1 MDFCELTFDL
11 VVQNQRNPRNRNSG
25 RLLDDRGRLTSDSL
39 SQYLAGIGEHQLL
52 TAEDEVRLAQAM
64 EAGEEARRRLDS
76 GDFGPTERARLER
89 QVRAGRLARQE
100 FIQANLRLV
109 VSNARLYAGT
119 NVDMLDLIQEG
130 NLGLMRAV
138 EKFDWRKGFKFSTY
152 ATWWI
157 RQALQRAR
165 AEYSDPIRIPTAL
178 FDVLPVIRSA
188 AEELRTKLGRAA
200 TIEELSE
207 VTGIADREVERAMS
221 VATTVALET
230 PVGEDGALLGDF
242 IMDVDADDPALIT
255 EQRIVEQT
263 VRESLAA
270 LPEQHRRVVEL
281 RFGLDDGSPAAFST
295 VAAMTGLADHEVR
308 DLVAEALV
316 LLASDLQAVEDM
328 RAA

>member
-1 MDFCELTFDL
+1 M
-11 VVQNQRNPRNRNSG
+11 QNQRNSQNRNG
-25 RLLDDRGRLTSDSL
+25 GTLVDDRGRLTSDSL

-64 EAGEEARRRLDS
+64 EAGNEAHARLDA
-76 GDFGPTERARLER
+76 GEHEPAERPRLER
-89 QVRAGRLARQE
+89 QVRAGRRARQD

-119 NVDMLDLIQEG
+119 NIDMLDLIQEG
-130 NLGLMRAV
+130 NLGLIRAV

-157 RQALQRAR
+157 RQSLQRAR
-165 AEYSDPIRIPTAL
+165 AEYSDSIRIPTAL
-178 FDVLPVIRSA
+178 FDILPAVRSA
-188 AEELRTKLGRAA
+188 AEDLRTKLGRAA
-200 TIEELSE
+200 TVEEIAE
-207 VTGIADREVERAMS
+207 ITGIAEREVERAMS

-242 IMDVDADDPALIT
+242 IMDSEAIDPSTMT
-255 EQRIVEQT
+255 EQRIVEQA

-270 LPEQHRRVVEL
+270 LPDQHRKVLEL
-281 RFGLDDGSPAAFST
+281 RFGLDDGTPAAFST
-295 VAAMTGLADHEVR
+295 VAAITGLADHEVR
-308 DLVAEALV
+308 DMVAEALV
-316 LLASDLQAVEDM
+316 ILASDLQAVEDM

>member
-1 MDFCELTFDL
+1 M
-11 VVQNQRNPRNRNSG
+11 
-25 RLLDDRGRLTSDSL
+25 DDRGRLTSDSL

-64 EAGEEARRRLDS
+64 EAGDEAHARLDA
-76 GDFGPTERARLER
+76 GVFEAAERPRLER
-89 QVRAGRLARQE
+89 QVRAGRRARQD

-119 NVDMLDLIQEG
+119 NIDMLDLIQEG
-130 NLGLMRAV
+130 NLGLIRAV

-157 RQALQRAR
+157 RQSLQRAR
-165 AEYSDPIRIPTAL
+165 AEYSDSIRIPTAL
-178 FDVLPVIRSA
+178 FDILPAVRSA
-188 AEELRTKLGRAA
+188 AEDLRTKLGRAA
-200 TIEELSE
+200 TVEEIAE
-207 VTGIADREVERAMS
+207 ITGIAEREVERAMS

-242 IMDVDADDPALIT
+242 IMDGEAIDPSTLT
-255 EQRIVEQT
+255 EQRIVEQA

-270 LPEQHRRVVEL
+270 LPDQHRKVLEL
-281 RFGLDDGSPAAFST
+281 RFGLGDGTPAAFST
-295 VAAMTGLADHEVR
+295 VAAITGLPDHEVR
-308 DLVAEALV
+308 EMVAEALV
-316 LLASDLQAVEDM
+316 MLASDLQAVEDM